1 MEDKKCPMC
10 FGESP
15 CSLKE
20 QLKSQ
25 DKNGGCTDKNLIK
38 EKGAGPFWPE
48 TTWNGFA
55 ERVKKAADN
64 GCLHPDE
71 VKELANNITV
81 NKKEAGELI

>member
-1 MEDKKCPMC
+1 MC
-10 FGESP
+10 FGETL

-25 DKNGGCTDKNLIK
+25 GNNGGCTDKNLIR

-55 ERVKKAADN
+55 ERVKKAANN

-71 VKELANNITV
+71 VRELVDKITAD
-81 NKKEAGELI
+81 KREAGELI